1 MLRRP
6 PESKRTDNLFP
17 YTTLFRSE
25 PRLVGHARRSFDPI
39 TEIDIGKAG
48 AGGAL
53 DMIENDIGAQP
64 FAERVLR
71 VEEAVDH
78 RQSVALPVGEAATD
92 KAAAAAVRGRFAIF
106 DHIAVD
112 RRLLDHVG
120 EILLEIGREHV

>member
-1 MLRRP
+1 MRISDWSSDVCSSDLP
-6 PESKRTDNLFP
+6 AIGTEPFEGA
-17 YTTLFRSE
+17 E

-92 KAAAAAVRGRFAIF
+92 KAAA
-106 DHIAVD
+106 
-112 RRLLDHVG
+112 
-120 EILLEIGREHV
+120 EIGRASCRERGGQYV